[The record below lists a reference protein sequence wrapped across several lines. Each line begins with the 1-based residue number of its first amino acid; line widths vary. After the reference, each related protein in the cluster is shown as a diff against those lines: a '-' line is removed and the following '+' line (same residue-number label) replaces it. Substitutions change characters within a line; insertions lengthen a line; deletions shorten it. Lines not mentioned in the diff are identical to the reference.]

1 MRRITVIAAAGVF
14 MLAASVTIAVS
25 AGADDAPL
33 RVAQADDAAA
43 ADLLTELIAEG
54 EDLYARNCAGCH
66 GAEGE
71 GTVGP
76 RLATGPAPDFVQSS
90 VVKSAGSL
98 AAQILSGNPDRGM
111 PALGGNLTDREVAA
125 IGTYVRNSWG
135 NDFGIL
141 PETSVATRR

>member
-1 MRRITVIAAAGVF
+1 MRRITVIAATGVF
-14 MLAASVTIAVS
+14 ILAAPIAIAVS
-25 AGADDAPL
+25 AGADDAPI
-33 RVAQADDAAA
+33 RVAQADDDALLAA
-43 ADLLTELIAEG
+43 LIAEG
-54 EDLYARNCAGCH
+54 EDLYDTYCAGCH
-66 GAEGE
+66 GDDGE
-71 GTVGP
+71 GTLGP

-111 PALGGNLTDREVAA
+111 PALGGNLDDREVSA

-135 NDFGIL
+135 NEFGIL